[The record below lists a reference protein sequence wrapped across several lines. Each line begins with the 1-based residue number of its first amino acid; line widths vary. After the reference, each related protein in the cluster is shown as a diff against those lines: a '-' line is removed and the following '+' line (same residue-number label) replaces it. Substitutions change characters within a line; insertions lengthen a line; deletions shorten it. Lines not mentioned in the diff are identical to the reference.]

1 MRLAHQRTGTGR
13 TDSNPNTSIRRA
25 GVSSLQNIIAE
36 ADRGQLLEDAE
47 EAIEDI
53 LAALADEHDRTGEVT
68 VKIKFKTKNG
78 AVQIVPE
85 LAHKLSKPERL
96 VTTMFLG
103 DNGVLTRRDP
113 RQPVHPSV
121 AEADELNRRRTR
133 QSQEES

>member
-1 MRLAHQRTGTGR
+1 M
-13 TDSNPNTSIRRA
+13 
-25 GVSSLQNIIAE
+25 SSLQNIIAE

-47 EAIEDI
+47 DAIEEI
-53 LAALADEHDRTGEVT
+53 LTALADEHDRTGEVT

-78 AVQIVPE
+78 AVQIMPE

-96 VTTMFLG
+96 VTTMFLS

-121 AEADELNRRRTR
+121 AEADELNRRRQDR
-133 QSQEES
+133 GQNQEES